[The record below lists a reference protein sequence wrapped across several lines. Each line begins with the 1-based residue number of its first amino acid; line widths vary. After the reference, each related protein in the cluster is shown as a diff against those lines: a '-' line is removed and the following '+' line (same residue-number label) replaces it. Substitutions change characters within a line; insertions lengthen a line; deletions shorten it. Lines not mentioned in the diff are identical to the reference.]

1 MSNIAIKGKR
11 FDPLPTKVYNNAQN
25 IEILFDMVGE
35 GGIDDVMIGTAT
47 VYTEEEPLVGLRVI
61 DGYHTSEG
69 EKCLVAGMGPLNGLY
84 IINPNEWLKLR
95 DVTKNQVVSIDEGEV
110 FGGSQL
116 KKTASG
122 ITVVVKNPE
131 RIKWS
136 VI

>member
-1 MSNIAIKGKR
+1 M
-11 FDPLPTKVYNNAQN
+11 
-25 IEILFDMVGE
+25 
-35 GGIDDVMIGTAT
+35 
-47 VYTEEEPLVGLRVI
+47 
-61 DGYHTSEG
+61 
-69 EKCLVAGMGPLNGLY
+69 
-84 IINPNEWLKLR
+84 
-95 DVTKNQVVSIDEGEV
+95 TKNQVVSIDSGEV